1 MSDLVASHKLIGGR
15 CDRIPLPTM
24 RRSPMIRCGWKT
36 LMATAL
42 LLGGLGPAATAAQ
55 VLETPEGKVEF
66 IGLHHWTPEQVRDTL
81 AALRP
86 DVPLTS
92 GACAAILQLQAGFP
106 EAAVHGYSFADGN
119 VEKHKLITL
128 VEPEESDRVRF
139 APVPVDSF
147 APVDRWAEAY
157 AILQGKAQAW
167 TLAIQHRGRNSHP
180 EDWSRLRGIDSTDY
194 LEARAFLENHAT
206 EADLALALD
215 ILSRDRAGL
224 NRVVAVGILS
234 GFADREETWHAL
246 VRAARGFGPLDGGRN
261 AAALLISGT
270 AREAPGSID
279 WSPVSDDLAAILSG
293 TNLFAFMP
301 VLGLMAHTGLS
312 PEMTRELLADGAPL
326 VIDHL
331 AAWSPMARGSA
342 RMFLEEVSGE
352 QHGDDVEAW
361 KNWMASL

>member
-1 MSDLVASHKLIGGR
+1 
-15 CDRIPLPTM
+15 
-24 RRSPMIRCGWKT
+24 MIRHGWKT
-36 LMATAL
+36 LLATAL

-55 VLETPEGKVEF
+55 ILETPEGKVEF

-92 GACAAILQLQAGFP
+92 GACAAVLQLQAGFP
-106 EAAVHGYSFADGN
+106 EAAVHGYSFADGI

-139 APVPVDSF
+139 APVPVDSS

-167 TLAIQHRGRNSHP
+167 NLAIQGRGRNPSP
-180 EDWSRLRGIDSTDY
+180 EAWSRLGIDSTDY
-194 LEARAFLENHAT
+194 LEARSFLERHAT
-206 EADLALALD
+206 EEDLKLALD
-215 ILSRDRAGL
+215 ILSHDRAGL

-234 GFADREETWHAL
+234 GFPHREEAWHAL
-246 VRAARGFGPLDGGRN
+246 VRAARGFGPQDWGRN
-261 AAALLISGT
+261 AAALMISGT
-270 AREAPGSID
+270 AREAPDSID

-301 VLGLMAHTGLS
+301 VLGLLAQTGLS
-312 PEMTRELLADGAPL
+312 PELTRELLADGAPL

-342 RMFLEEVSGE
+342 RMFLEGVSGE
-352 QHGDDVEAW
+352 QHGDDVVAW
-361 KNWMASL
+361 KAWIASL